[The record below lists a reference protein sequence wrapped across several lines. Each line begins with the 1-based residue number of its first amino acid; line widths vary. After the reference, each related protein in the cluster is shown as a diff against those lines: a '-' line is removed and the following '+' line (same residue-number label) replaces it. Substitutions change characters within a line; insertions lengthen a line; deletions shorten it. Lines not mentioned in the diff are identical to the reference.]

1 MPIIEV
7 DRLDLSS
14 LVGEWL
20 DDETLKETLDR
31 TKMSLEDIA
40 PDKIVIE
47 VTSDR
52 MDLLTTEGIARA
64 IRGVLGKERG
74 IPRYEM
80 VETDIT
86 LSVDSSVKSIRPF
99 AVGAVVFDV
108 NLTDEVIRSL
118 IQAQEKLHDTIGR
131 NRRRVAIGIH
141 DLDKVVPP
149 IKYAAR
155 PMDEVFFVPLG
166 QDEEMSAREVLERT
180 DKGRKYSHLIE
191 NEQGLVPLILDS
203 RDRVMSLPPVI
214 NSEMTRVTDKT
225 RNLFFDVTGTDEK
238 SIRIAL
244 NILVYSLGER
254 GCKIGKIQIM
264 DGEKNF
270 HQPERDP
277 KRMSVPLD
285 FVRKMSGLN
294 LSSYEIIDLLRRARL
309 DAAISGDRVDVLIP
323 PFRPDFLHPVDVIE
337 EILVVRGL
345 NEMEPVLPERV
356 STIGRRHPI
365 ETLSLKV
372 RTLMIGLGYQQVLNY
387 VLTDEEILLRRMRR
401 NDMPVRLLNPV
412 SSSFSVVRDMLLP
425 GLLSFLSRNIHSK
438 YPQKVFE
445 VGDVVKPEL
454 SRPTRARTERHLA
467 AVYSDD
473 SVGFE
478 DIQSHLHCLLKSLKV
493 SFELEERAFSFLI
506 EGRSASII
514 SKERSIG
521 FIGEVRPEILKDFG
535 LNTPVA
541 AFEIVL
547 GEII

>member
-20 DDETLKETLDR
+20 DDEALKRVLDK
-31 TKMSLEDIA
+31 TKMNLEEVT
-40 PDKIVIE
+40 PDKVVIE

-52 MDLLTTEGIARA
+52 MDLLTVEGIARA
-64 IRGVLGKERG
+64 IKGVLGREKG
-74 IPRYEM
+74 IPNYEM

-86 LSVDSSVKSIRPF
+86 LSVDTGAKTNRPI
-99 AVGAVVFDV
+99 AVGAVVFNV
-108 NLTDEVIRSL
+108 NLTDEVIRSM

-149 IKYAAR
+149 IKYAAK

-166 QDEEMSAREVLERT
+166 HDEEMSAREVLERT
-180 DKGRKYSHLIE
+180 EKGREYAHIIE

-214 NSEMTRVTDKT
+214 NSEMTRVTEET

-238 SIRIAL
+238 SIRTAL
-244 NILVYSLGER
+244 NVLVYSLGER
-254 GCKIGKIQIM
+254 GCKIGRIQVV
-264 DGEKNF
+264 DGERRF
-270 HQPERDP
+270 RQPEKDP

-285 FVRKMSGLN
+285 FVRKMSGLS
-294 LSSYEIIDLLRRARL
+294 LSPHEIVDLLRRARL
-309 DAAISGDRVDVLIP
+309 DAEVSGERVNVLIP
-323 PFRPDFLHPVDVIE
+323 PFRSDFLHSVDIVE

-365 ETLSLKV
+365 ETLSLKA
-372 RTLMIGLGYQQVLNY
+372 RILMVGLGYQQVLNY
-387 VLTDEEILLRRMRR
+387 VLTDEEVLIRRMQR
-401 NDMPVRLLNPV
+401 NEKPVRLLNPV
-412 SSSFSVVRDMLLP
+412 SSSFAVVRDMLLP
-425 GLLSFLSRNIHSK
+425 GLLNFLSRNVHSR

-445 VGDVVKPEL
+445 VGDVVVPEL
-454 SRPTRARTERHLA
+454 SRPTRTRTERRLA

-478 DIQSHLHCLLKSLKV
+478 DVQSHLYCLLESLRV
-493 SFELEERAFSFLI
+493 SFKLEERTFPFLI
-506 EGRSASII
+506 EGRSASIV
-514 SKERSIG
+514 SEDKSIG
-521 FIGEVRPEILKDFG
+521 FIGEVRPEILEDFG

-541 AFEIVL
+541 AFEVVL
-547 GEII
+547 GEVT